1 MGLFSVFNNPWKKF
15 HPTCGNFLN
24 ANTPQT
30 PQFVL
35 EFSLEFVQLV
45 DKITKALALKEEL
58 FFIYNITPVYS
69 LQRYN

>member
-1 MGLFSVFNNPWKKF
+1 MGI
-15 HPTCGNFLN
+15 FLN
-24 ANTPQT
+24 DNTPQT
-30 PQFVL
+30 PWFVL